1 MLLVAANLVAVG
13 LLLGYLN
20 GGAESRA
27 AEESLGSR
35 AAADLL
41 GSGALGQ
48 SLGSRAPEESLGSG
62 ALGQSLRSE
71 GRADFATTDPVGAF
85 AAEALAPS
93 TGRGGGA
100 SAAPLDAVLSK
111 RIEAHVAAAVAE
123 AKKLSKGK
131 VTGANTVVAV
141 RVWDPAEERELVAR
155 QADRALR
162 PASNMKLVTS
172 AAALVALGASGEF
185 ETRFDTTAEL
195 SGGVLQGDLVVHAGG
210 DPLYDSAADGQVR
223 QLLASVVA
231 QLREAGVREVAGDL
245 ILDEGSFLVPGPA
258 PGWPPSNQYW
268 QEHCALSGG
277 FSANGGC
284 LTAVVRAGKNGA
296 QAFSEVRPRENG
308 LQRVGSVKTVSAK
321 ARLDIAVGAT
331 AAKAT
336 LRGSIPSSV
345 EAWSSRFA
353 HPDPVALFGTC
364 LRDALESGGV
374 RVRGKVLRRR
384 GLPNGRMLA
393 LLRTPIADVLAP
405 INAESN
411 NAVADQL
418 FLMLGDRVAGAG
430 TREGG
435 RRATAAALE
444 RLGVPTTGLEQVD
457 GSGLSREDR
466 VTARQLTALLDGV
479 LELDPATRDAFVDS
493 LAVAGES
500 GSLEKRMR
508 GTAAEGRVYAKT
520 GWIRGTSAL
529 SGYADTRGGRRLA
542 FSILVDYP
550 DVSGLNTHAWKPM
563 QDAICVELSE
573 WKSSGS
579 VVR

>member
-13 LLLGYLN
+13 FLIGYLQ
-20 GGAESRA
+20 GGAETRA
-27 AEESLGSR
+27 GDTSSGNEAALGLDGESLR
-35 AAADLL
+35 AQ
-41 GSGALGQ
+41 GG
-48 SLGSRAPEESLGSG
+48 
-62 ALGQSLRSE
+62 
-71 GRADFATTDPVGAF
+71 ADFAATDPARAL
-85 AAEALAPS
+85 AAEAPAPTS
-93 TGRGGGA
+93 SRRGSA
-100 SAAPLDAVLSK
+100 SAGPLDAVLTQ
-111 RIEAHVAAAVAE
+111 RIESHVAKAVAE
-123 AKKLSKGK
+123 ANKRSKGK

-141 RVWDPAEERELVAR
+141 RVWDPAGDRELVAR

-195 SGGVLQGDLVVHAGG
+195 AGGVLQGDLVVHAGG
-210 DPLYDSAADGQVR
+210 DPLYDPAAEGEVR
-223 QLLASVVA
+223 QLLAPVVA
-231 QLREAGVREVAGDL
+231 QLREAGVREITGDL
-245 ILDEGSFLVPGPA
+245 ILDQGSYLDPGPA

-296 QAFSEVRPRENG
+296 EAFSEVRPRENG
-308 LQRVGSVKTVSAK
+308 LKRIGSVKTVSAK

-345 EAWSSRFA
+345 DRWSSRFA
-353 HPDPVALFGTC
+353 HPDPVGLFGTC
-364 LRDALESGGV
+364 LRDALEAGGI
-374 RVRGKVLRRR
+374 RVRGAVLQRR

-393 LLRTPIADVLAP
+393 LLRTPIADTLAP

-435 RRATAAALE
+435 RRATEAALK
-444 RLGVPTTGLEQVD
+444 RLGVSITGLEQVD

-493 LAVAGES
+493 LAVAGKS

-508 GTAAEGRVYAKT
+508 GTTAQGRVFAKT

-529 SGYADTRGGRRLA
+529 AGYADTPGGRRLA

-563 QDAICVELSE
+563 QDAICVELCE
-573 WKSSGS
+573 WKSSGG